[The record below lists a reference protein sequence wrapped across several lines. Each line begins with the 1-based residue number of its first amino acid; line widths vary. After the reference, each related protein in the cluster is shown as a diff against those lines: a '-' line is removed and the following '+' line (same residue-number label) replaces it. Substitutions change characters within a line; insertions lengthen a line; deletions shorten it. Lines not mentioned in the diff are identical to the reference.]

1 MKVDT
6 PDRSTRQNVSVLVP
20 RASAFLFRVKSCGH
34 ARLVIDPTG
43 HDLGIQKRILLIG
56 MIGLI
61 MISNNGN
68 KIYYLLFNLLY
79 ISM

>member
-6 PDRSTRQNVSVLVP
+6 PDRSTQQNVSVLIP

-34 ARLVIDPTG
+34 ARLVIDPTD
-43 HDLGIQKRILLIG
+43 HDLGIQKRILVIG

-68 KIYYLLFNLLY
+68 KKYYLIY
-79 ISM
+79 SI